1 MAAGPPLTFYFH
13 EPMLVDIGLEL
24 IVRAPAVVG
33 PEIRLPKTHLIEH
46 LRGQTRL
53 VVGQLF
59 RIAKNALRAHD
70 HARFAPQEIGS
81 PAVSECQ
88 PIVDPDDIA
97 RLKLRRARQMGASV
111 VSQGTCRQRARGPL
125 LS

>member
-13 EPMLVDIGLEL
+13 EPIIVDIGLEL

-33 PEIRLPKTHLIEH
+33 PEIRLPKTHFIVH

-53 VVGQLF
+53 VVGQLY
-59 RIAKNALRAHD
+59 RIAKDALLPHD
-70 HARFAPQEIGS
+70 HSRLAPQEIGS

-88 PIVDPDDIA
+88 SIVDPDDIV
-97 RLKLRRARQMGASV
+97 RMKPLRASQMGASV
-111 VSQGTCRQRARGPL
+111 VSQG
-125 LS
+125 